1 MESIE
6 RKTKYRHTI
15 RRSCLRCT
23 GIVTMSTSAIP
34 RFHERI
40 GTSFR
45 TCISPFACNY
55 GTFSF
60 CTCRSLPPGAV
71 FSSLSFQRSLQ
82 RSPHSL
88 LVIDDSLGC
97 SHAMGNPQR
106 YYRLLANSST
116 PRNQRDCYSSQG
128 PKYCNRLNPEYYN
141 RFGTVL
147 CHCPFCFAQS
157 SKALR
162 LQDHVCIPCSSRQF
176 GISQCISFPSSLA
189 PYPINGMRDL
199 CVLENTLTRPFHY
212 TRFYQ
217 TPVGPITA

>member
-141 RFGTVL
+141 RFGTVIIVSL
-147 CHCPFCFAQS
+147 SFLFRIVFKSIEAARSCLYSVFQQAIWDFAVHFLSQ
-157 SKALR
+157 L
-162 LQDHVCIPCSSRQF
+162 
-176 GISQCISFPSSLA
+176 ISTVSNKRNA
-189 PYPINGMRDL
+189 
-199 CVLENTLTRPFHY
+199 
-212 TRFYQ
+212 
-217 TPVGPITA
+217 

>member
-23 GIVTMSTSAIP
+23 GIVTMSTSSIP

-97 SHAMGNPQR
+97 CHTMGNQHM
-106 YYRLLANSST
+106 YNRLLANSSK

-128 PKYCNRLNPEYYN
+128 PKEILKQTEPGILKPLRHSIVSLSYLFCIVFKSIEAARSCLYSVIQQAIWDFAVHFLPQ
-141 RFGTVL
+141 FTSTVSNKRN
-147 CHCPFCFAQS
+147 A
-157 SKALR
+157 
-162 LQDHVCIPCSSRQF
+162 
-176 GISQCISFPSSLA
+176 
-189 PYPINGMRDL
+189 
-199 CVLENTLTRPFHY
+199 
-212 TRFYQ
+212 
-217 TPVGPITA
+217 